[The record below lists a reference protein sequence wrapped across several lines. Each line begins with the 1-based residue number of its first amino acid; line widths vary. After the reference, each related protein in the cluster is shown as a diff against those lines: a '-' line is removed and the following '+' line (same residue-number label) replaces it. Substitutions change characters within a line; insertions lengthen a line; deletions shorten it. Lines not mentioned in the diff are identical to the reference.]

1 MSFTRRRLV
10 FDYSYTINGS
20 VIDRVASNSDLGVL
34 FTADMN
40 FRPHIDSI
48 CCRALKSLGFVM
60 RTMNEFKLSG
70 SLKTVYCS
78 LVRSMLEYASV
89 LWDPFVVT
97 DSCHLER
104 VQRRFLSSA
113 AYMLK
118 IVHPPHDYTP
128 VLHALGLTSLA
139 DGRVKANLAFL
150 KKLIDGSLNA
160 PSLLVQVNFKVPHR
174 ATRSRVPF
182 AVPLHCTNYGKNKP
196 IDRMMRLAN
205 EDPSFLSLP

>member
-1 MSFTRRRLV
+1 
-10 FDYSYTINGS
+10 
-20 VIDRVASNSDLGVL
+20 
-34 FTADMN
+34 
-40 FRPHIDSI
+40 
-48 CCRALKSLGFVM
+48 M

-89 LWDPFVVT
+89 LWDPFVVI

-128 VLHALGLTSLA
+128 VLRAFGLTFLA
-139 DGRVKANLAFL
+139 DRRVKANLAFL

-160 PSLLVQVNFKVPHR
+160 PSLLVQVKFLIGPQGLELLLLYPYTVPITVKTNLLTAR
-174 ATRSRVPF
+174 CGWLTRTPPF
-182 AVPLHCTNYGKNKP
+182 SVYLN
-196 IDRMMRLAN
+196 IVL
-205 EDPSFLSLP
+205 FLYIYCM